1 MNTFLPAGYRYAG
14 VRAGINP
21 SSDKSKKDL
30 ALIISGVPAV
40 AAGVFTKNRVKAAP
54 VLLCKRRINNKIS
67 AIVVNSGNA
76 NACTGQQGFDDAVRM
91 GRTLAELLDVPET
104 RTLVCSTGTIGVPM
118 PVKVIDAGI
127 RDAVTKLAPDS
138 ADDVASAIMTTDTKP
153 KQVTRTFN
161 IGGRQITVHGL
172 AKGSGMISPN
182 MATML
187 AFILTDAAVDRPA
200 LKSCLK
206 DAVDLS
212 FNRVTVDGDMS
223 TNDTVI
229 ALANGLADNKPL
241 RPGAPGWKAFQTAI
255 REVTLELALMIAA
268 DGEGAT
274 KLVTVI
280 VRGAAS
286 PKDAQLAA
294 KSVANSLLVKTA
306 WYGSD
311 PNWGRVMAALGYSG
325 AKIQPD
331 RVSISYNDLCVVRNG
346 ISANAPIKRFS
357 EIIEHPKFT
366 IEISLGLGKNETTV
380 YSCDISHEYV
390 NLNASYM
397 T

>member
-1 MNTFLPAGYRYAG
+1 
-14 VRAGINP
+14 
-21 SSDKSKKDL
+21 
-30 ALIISGVPAV
+30 
-40 AAGVFTKNRVKAAP
+40 
-54 VLLCKRRINNKIS
+54 
-67 AIVVNSGNA
+67 
-76 NACTGQQGFDDAVRM
+76 
-91 GRTLAELLDVPET
+91 
-104 RTLVCSTGTIGVPM
+104 
-118 PVKVIDAGI
+118 
-127 RDAVTKLAPDS
+127 
-138 ADDVASAIMTTDTKP
+138 MTTDTKP